1 MGNQASFI
9 STSKNSDLDK
19 IISLFEKYN
28 IRTADDEMCSCC
40 AKVTLNKQIRLTIDE
55 VWGSVGNNKTFKK
68 GKQFLLL
75 VGERCCQRDI
85 EDMFDMENI
94 QYNDKEL
101 DLIYS
106 IDIIFADY
114 FPTEKMF
121 EDIKYAT
128 IEDLDVCTQT
138 PDEKYL
144 AIATEIAEELKIKGK
159 PIEQCKKQVKEV
171 CDRYGMNLTIEDWV
185 TTNTFSY
192 DESIR
197 DYREVHDSVTN
208 LIVDDIFY
216 FQIEVPENGGE
227 IRYFVNIDKTLIRK
241 IANFLSSKDK

>member
-192 DESIR
+192 DESIQ

>member
-55 VWGSVGNNKTFKK
+55 VWESVGNNKTFKK

-192 DESIR
+192 DESIQ

>member
-1 MGNQASFI
+1 
-9 STSKNSDLDK
+9 
-19 IISLFEKYN
+19 
-28 IRTADDEMCSCC
+28 
-40 AKVTLNKQIRLTIDE
+40 
-55 VWGSVGNNKTFKK
+55 
-68 GKQFLLL
+68 
-75 VGERCCQRDI
+75 
-85 EDMFDMENI
+85 MFDMENI

-192 DESIR
+192 DESIQ

>member
-55 VWGSVGNNKTFKK
+55 VWGTVGNNKTFKK

-192 DESIR
+192 DESIQ

>member
-1 MGNQASFI
+1 M
-9 STSKNSDLDK
+9 DK

-159 PIEQCKKQVKEV
+159 PIEQCKNK
-171 CDRYGMNLTIEDWV
+171 
-185 TTNTFSY
+185 
-192 DESIR
+192 
-197 DYREVHDSVTN
+197 
-208 LIVDDIFY
+208 
-216 FQIEVPENGGE
+216 
-227 IRYFVNIDKTLIRK
+227 
-241 IANFLSSKDK
+241 